1 MLLTLHILWRQAD
14 MLASLLKHVMDDL
27 NAMKEAGKGDAAEAA
42 LQCRLSFELHELLAT
57 HAVLT
62 KPMASISTRILG

>member
-1 MLLTLHILWRQAD
+1 